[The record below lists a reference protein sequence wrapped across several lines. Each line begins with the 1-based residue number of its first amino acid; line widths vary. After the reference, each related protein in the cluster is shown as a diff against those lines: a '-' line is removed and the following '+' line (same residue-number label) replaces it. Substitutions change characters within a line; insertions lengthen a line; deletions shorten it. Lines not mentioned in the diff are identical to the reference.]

1 MAASFVGASSSRH
14 VLSTQHRGARRRLGG
29 FLYISS
35 KTPLGLLLG
44 STMMGHLLGEDMER
58 LRQVS
63 YGSSSATYSKIT
75 SLNLSDNQL
84 GVLGAKCLAVFL
96 DPEITQYSP
105 IS

>member
-1 MAASFVGASSSRH
+1 
-14 VLSTQHRGARRRLGG
+14 
-29 FLYISS
+29 
-35 KTPLGLLLG
+35 
-44 STMMGHLLGEDMER
+44 MGHLLGEDMER